1 MPADEAEEL
10 SPAARRLY
18 AYAVE
23 RHAFTTAEATGA
35 LGVRAAAA
43 ITELAAAHLLQRA
56 PGGGPDQWS
65 AVAPRAA
72 AARALAPL
80 ALLVRETHEEMDR
93 LRGRLETLVPAYEAG
108 TAHRDLSGSGRLELV
123 TDLGAVRALIAELV
137 ASCGKELLTSQP
149 GGGRPLE
156 TLEESIGRD
165 ETLLSRGVRMR
176 TIYQHTARYSRP
188 TAAYVERV
196 TALGAQV
203 RTLGDGLMRMLI
215 FDQHTGLMAVP
226 DRSGAA
232 LVVREPNVVHF
243 MTAAFERSWVG
254 AEPFPTT
261 VSPEAAR
268 SISDELRQT
277 IVRLLSEGL
286 EDKVIARRL
295 GMSERTCQRHIAE
308 IMRAVGAKSRFQAG
322 FLLAAPP
329 AAPAAPAA
337 PAPTQPEPEP
347 EPDSA

>member
-1 MPADEAEEL
+1 MPADQAEDL

-18 AYAVE
+18 AYAAE
-23 RHAFTTAEATGA
+23 RHAFDGAEATEA
-35 LGVRAAAA
+35 LGVRAGAA

-56 PGGGPDQWS
+56 PGGGPDRWS

-80 ALLVRETHEEMDR
+80 AQLARETHDEMDR
-93 LRGRLETLVPAYEAG
+93 LRGRLEALVPAYEAG
-108 TAHRDLSGSGRLELV
+108 SAHRDLSGSGRLELM
-123 TDLGAVRALIAELV
+123 TDLGAVRGLIAELV
-137 ASCGKELLTSQP
+137 AACEQELLTSQP

-165 ETLLSRGVRMR
+165 ESLLARGVRMR
-176 TIYQHTARYSRP
+176 TLYQHTARYSRP

-203 RTLGDGLMRMLI
+203 RTLGDGLMRMLV
-215 FDQHTGLMAVP
+215 FDDHTGLMGVP

-243 MTAAFERSWVG
+243 MRGTFERSWLG
-254 AEPFPTT
+254 ADPFPTT
-261 VSPEAAR
+261 VGPDAAR

-308 IMRAVGAKSRFQAG
+308 IMRAIGAKSRFQAG
-322 FLLAAPP
+322 YLLSANHTPGPSAPP
-329 AAPAAPAA
+329 DAP
-337 PAPTQPEPEP
+337 
-347 EPDSA
+347 